1 MNSLEEAI
9 KMIAEQNPEGFTV
22 KVPELT
28 GVKTGFIVAYLETQN
43 CFGDEGL
50 KKVLKHALEHDKIV
64 GGWKNLKNQQ
74 YYFDS
79 SKVFDN
85 PEDAIR
91 WGIENR
97 QIAIFDLTSKKVIE
111 L

>member
-1 MNSLEEAI
+1 M
-9 KMIAEQNPEGFTV
+9 
-22 KVPELT
+22 
-28 GVKTGFIVAYLETQN
+28 
-43 CFGDEGL
+43 
-50 KKVLKHALEHDKIV
+50 
-64 GGWKNLKNQQ
+64 GGWKNYKNQQ

-85 PEDAIR
+85 PEDAIQ